1 MSYSMALNHKSLAG
15 ISLILAMLACSLPD
29 IAQPTAVGDQTV
41 TVTTGTLQEPTSNGT
56 AVTPTG
62 TSSPTPGL
70 TSSPNGS
77 PSATVTPTY
86 SLPMVTVQE
95 PTNCRTGPGEEYEVV
110 LTYLA
115 GKQLEIVGSYDTGNF
130 WLVKSSESPGGTC
143 WLWGQYV
150 EVTGSY
156 WVVSSVTPPPTAT
169 NPPPQAPAI
178 ERYEFFC
185 SSVTGKM
192 EITINWVDR
201 ATNET
206 GYRLIRNGELAAD
219 LPADSTTYIDS
230 IDLSAGQSAS
240 YRIEV
245 FNASG
250 SVSSSTI
257 NVTC

>member
-1 MSYSMALNHKSLAG
+1 MALNRKSLAG
-15 ISLILAMLACSLPD
+15 ISLVLAMLACNVPGVV
-29 IAQPTAVGDQTV
+29 QPTLVGDQTA
-41 TVTTGTLQEPTSNGT
+41 TVTAATPHEPTHDGSDVPPT
-56 AVTPTG
+56 ATVSLTPNITA
-62 TSSPTPGL
+62 
-70 TSSPNGS
+70 SPNAS
-77 PSATVTPTY
+77 LSATITPTY
-86 SLPMVTVQE
+86 SVPMLIVQE
-95 PTNCRTGPGEEYEVV
+95 PTNCRTGPSEEYEVV
-110 LTYLA
+110 FTYLA
-115 GKQLEIVGSYDTGNF
+115 GKELEIVGRYDPGNF
-130 WLVKSSESPGGTC
+130 WLVKSGESPEGTC

-156 WVVSSVTPPPTAT
+156 WVVPSVTPPPTAT

-178 ERYEFFC
+178 EKYEFFC

-192 EITINWVDR
+192 EITIIWVDR

-206 GYRLIRNGELAAD
+206 GYRVIRNGELAAD
-219 LPADSTTYIDS
+219 LPADSTTYTDS
-230 IDLSAGQSAS
+230 FDLTAGQSAS

>member
-1 MSYSMALNHKSLAG
+1 MSFSMTSNYKSLAG
-15 ISLILAMLACSLPD
+15 ISLLLAMLACNVPGV
-29 IAQPTAVGDQTV
+29 AQPTAVGDQTASV
-41 TVTTGTLQEPTSNGT
+41 TAATLQEPTHSGSEVPPT
-56 AVTPTG
+56 ATFSLTPNVTT
-62 TSSPTPGL
+62 SPTDS
-70 TSSPNGS
+70 TT
-77 PSATVTPTY
+77 ATITPTY
-86 SLPMVTVQE
+86 SVPMLTVQE
-95 PTNCRTGPGEEYEVV
+95 STNCRTGPGEDYEVV

-115 GKQLEIVGSYDTGNF
+115 GKELEIVGRYDPGNF

-143 WLWGQYV
+143 WLWGEYV

-156 WVVSSVTPPPTAT
+156 WVVSSVTPPATAT

-192 EITINWVDR
+192 EITIIWVDR
-201 ATNET
+201 ANNET
-206 GYRLIRNGELAAD
+206 GYRIIRNGELAAD
-219 LPADSTTYIDS
+219 LPADSTTYADS
-230 IDLSAGQSAS
+230 FELSAGQSAS

-250 SVSSSTI
+250 SESSSTI

>member
-1 MSYSMALNHKSLAG
+1 MALNRKSLAG
-15 ISLILAMLACSLPD
+15 ISLVLAMLACNVPGVV
-29 IAQPTAVGDQTV
+29 QPTVVGDQATTV
-41 TVTTGTLQEPTSNGT
+41 TAATPHEPTRDGSDVPST
-56 AVTPTG
+56 ATATVSLTPNITA
-62 TSSPTPGL
+62 
-70 TSSPNGS
+70 SPNGS
-77 PSATVTPTY
+77 LSATITPTY
-86 SLPMVTVQE
+86 SVPILIVQE

-110 LTYLA
+110 FTYLA
-115 GKQLEIVGSYDTGNF
+115 GKELEIVGRYDPGNF
-130 WLVKSSESPGGTC
+130 WLVKSSESPEGTC

-156 WVVSSVTPPPTAT
+156 WVVPSVTPPPTAT

-178 ERYEFFC
+178 EKYEFFC

-192 EITINWVDR
+192 EITIIWIDR

-206 GYRLIRNGELAAD
+206 GYRVIRNGELAAD
-219 LPADSTTYIDS
+219 LPADSTTFTDS
-230 IDLSAGQSAS
+230 FDLTAGQSAS

>member
-1 MSYSMALNHKSLAG
+1 MSFSMAFNHKSLAG
-15 ISLILAMLACSLPD
+15 ISLILAMLACSLPGV
-29 IAQPTAVGDQTV
+29 AQPTDVVDQTV
-41 TVTTGTLQEPTSNGT
+41 TVPTATQQEPTSNSTT
-56 AVTPTG
+56 ATPTG
-62 TSSPTPGL
+62 TTSPTPN
-70 TSSPNGS
+70 TTPSPDGS
-77 PSATVTPTY
+77 PTATITPTY
-86 SLPMVTVQE
+86 SLPMLTVQE
-95 PTNCRTGPGEEYEVV
+95 PTNCRTGPGEEYEVIF
-110 LTYLA
+110 TYLA
-115 GKQLEIVGSYDTGNF
+115 GKELEIVGRYDPGNF
-130 WLVKSSESPGGTC
+130 WLVKSSESTEGTC

-156 WVVSSVTPPPTAT
+156 WVVASVTPPPTAT

-192 EITINWVDR
+192 EITIIWIDR
-201 ATNET
+201 ADNET

-219 LPADSTTYIDS
+219 LPADTTTYVDS
-230 IDLSAGQSAS
+230 VDLGAGQSAS

>member
-1 MSYSMALNHKSLAG
+1 VPM
-15 ISLILAMLACSLPD
+15 LI
-29 IAQPTAVGDQTV
+29 
-41 TVTTGTLQEPTSNGT
+41 
-56 AVTPTG
+56 
-62 TSSPTPGL
+62 
-70 TSSPNGS
+70 
-77 PSATVTPTY
+77 
-86 SLPMVTVQE
+86 VQE

-110 LTYLA
+110 FTYLA
-115 GKQLEIVGSYDTGNF
+115 GKELEIVGRYDPGNF
-130 WLVKSSESPGGTC
+130 WLVKSGESPEGTC

-156 WVVSSVTPPPTAT
+156 WVVPSVTPPPTAT

-178 ERYEFFC
+178 EKYEFFC

-192 EITINWVDR
+192 EITIIWVDR

-206 GYRLIRNGELAAD
+206 GYRVIRNGELAAD
-219 LPADSTTYIDS
+219 LPADSTTYTDS
-230 IDLSAGQSAS
+230 FDLTAGQSAS

>member
-1 MSYSMALNHKSLAG
+1 MAINRKSLAG
-15 ISLILAMLACSLPD
+15 ISLVLAMLACSVPGVV
-29 IAQPTAVGDQTV
+29 QPTQVGDQTATVTAATPQKPTRDGNAVSPTV
-41 TVTTGTLQEPTSNGT
+41 TVSLTPNIT
-56 AVTPTG
+56 A
-62 TSSPTPGL
+62 
-70 TSSPNGS
+70 SPNGS
-77 PSATVTPTY
+77 LSATITPTY
-86 SLPMVTVQE
+86 SVPMLIVQE

-110 LTYLA
+110 FTYLA
-115 GKQLEIVGSYDTGNF
+115 GKESEIVGRYDPGNF
-130 WLVKSSESPGGTC
+130 WLVKSSESPEGTC

-156 WVVSSVTPPPTAT
+156 WVVPTVTPPPTAT

-178 ERYEFFC
+178 EKYEFFC

-192 EITINWVDR
+192 EITIIWIDR

-206 GYRLIRNGELAAD
+206 GYRVIRNGELAAD
-219 LPADSTTYIDS
+219 LPADSTTFTDS
-230 IDLSAGQSAS
+230 FDLTAGQSAS